1 MTDMKLDSVDGIIRK
16 LEKARQ
22 GGVNMVVVWR
32 PDYVDD
38 TTNETLP
45 DVVACNFDNP
55 QLAAAL
61 LRQASAGASA
71 DAD

>member
-1 MTDMKLDSVDGIIRK
+1 MSDMRLDSVDGIIRK
-16 LEKARQ
+16 L
-22 GGVNMVVVWR
+22 GR

-61 LRQASAGASA
+61 LGQASMEASA
-71 DAD
+71 EDDN